1 MSEPKPEYNNNP
13 KVHVAQGFV
22 PHFGTW
28 STKWSTSMWEYMY
41 RYLLL
46 LTTFLEVREHPY

>member
-28 STKWSTSMWEYMY
+28 STRALQCGNTCTGTYY
-41 RYLLL
+41 Y
-46 LTTFLEVREHPY
+46 

>member
-46 LTTFLEVREHPY
+46 LTTFLEEHPY